1 VSEFLKQNPRY
12 AASLHL
18 PAHAVAHTAADLV
31 YEVAKVYGKS
41 KLELLAIQAR
51 GLLTAARDRA
61 LKRGSD
67 APEKAQAAAAF
78 AREAAVELYG
88 IAKEKA
94 PGAAEAALNKAKAKL
109 GTVLPL
115 FKTEKANEEYVAA
128 AE

>member
-1 VSEFLKQNPRY
+1 LKQNPRY

-18 PAHAVAHTAADLV
+18 PPHSVAHTAADLV

-41 KLELLAIQAR
+41 KLEILAIQAK
-51 GLLTAARDRA
+51 GALTAFGAFA
-61 LKRGSD
+61 LKTGTE

-94 PGAAEAALNKAKAKL
+94 PGAAEAALGKAKAKL

-115 FKTEKANEEYVAA
+115 FKTEKASEEYVAA